1 MFLAI
6 SDTHGLLPDLDL
18 SGIDRIL
25 MAGDVCP
32 ANDHSEQ
39 RQRRW
44 LERNFSAW
52 VEHLKIPVYLALGNH
67 DFVDDFAAPSNLHYG
82 TQRIVDGILLFSWVP
97 QFFDWA
103 WMAEE
108 HELARRL
115 NDVLGRERPSIW
127 VTHGPPYGVCD
138 EVRGEHHG
146 SKALLSAIK
155 LYKPE
160 LVVCGHLH
168 EGAAS
173 GTVGGTRITN
183 ASILNDD
190 YCLARE
196 PVVIQRDS
204 GL

>member
-1 MFLAI
+1 MILAL

-25 MAGDVCP
+25 LAGDVCP
-32 ANDHSEQ
+32 TNNHSEQ
-39 RQRRW
+39 YQRRW

-52 VEHLKIPVYLALGNH
+52 IEHLKLPVYLALGNH
-67 DFVDDFAAPSNLHYG
+67 DFVDDFAAPPNLHYG
-82 TQRIVDGILLFSWVP
+82 TQTIVDDILLSSWVP

-108 HELARRL
+108 HELARRFD
-115 NDVLGRERPSIW
+115 DVLAQGCPPIW

-138 EVRGEHHG
+138 EVRGTHRG
-146 SKALLSAIK
+146 SKALLNAIE
-155 LYKPE
+155 LHSPE

-173 GTVGGTRITN
+173 GTIGTTRIIN
-183 ASILNDD
+183 ASILDD
-190 YCLARE
+190 NYRLARR
-196 PVVIQRDS
+196 PVVIHRGS
-204 GL
+204 G